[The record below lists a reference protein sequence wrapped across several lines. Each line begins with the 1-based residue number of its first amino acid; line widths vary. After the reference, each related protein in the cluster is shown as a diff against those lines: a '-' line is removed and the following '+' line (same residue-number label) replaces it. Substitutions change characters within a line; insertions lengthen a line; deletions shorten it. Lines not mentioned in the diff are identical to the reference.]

1 MDPMGILNIIKSS
14 TRLSWKK
21 RSSWWCALAPA
32 WKRIQPHG
40 WRKWYLEHVPTDELS
55 TSVVTV
61 CFLSVYYVW
70 ITYDYCKI
78 KKTQFA
84 KSWPVYSVQSW
95 NSLSQ
100 CEKKTH
106 QMMYHVSIS
115 HLFLPRIH
123 TQSGSRRPWIPS
135 SWCWQNRRNQV
146 FTQTKLKMIQF
157 QFISSTYWHISTKFS
172 GSKISR
178 NHFWPH
184 VWHL

>member
-78 KKTQFA
+78 KKHSLLNLDQFT
-84 KSWPVYSVQSW
+84 VYNHETAYPNVKKNTSNDVSCLHIPPFSAENTHPKWITTTVDPIKLVLTKPTKPSVYP
-95 NSLSQ
+95 N
-100 CEKKTH
+100 ETEND
-106 QMMYHVSIS
+106 SIPIYKFNI
-115 HLFLPRIH
+115 L
-123 TQSGSRRPWIPS
+123 
-135 SWCWQNRRNQV
+135 
-146 FTQTKLKMIQF
+146 
-157 QFISSTYWHISTKFS
+157 TYF
-172 GSKISR
+172 
-178 NHFWPH
+178 N
-184 VWHL
+184 

>member
-100 CEKKTH
+100 CEKKHIKWCIMSPYPTFFCREYTPKVDHDDGGSH
-106 QMMYHVSIS
+106 QVGVDKTDETKC
-115 HLFLPRIH
+115 LPK
-123 TQSGSRRPWIPS
+123 
-135 SWCWQNRRNQV
+135 RNWKW
-146 FTQTKLKMIQF
+146 FNSNL
-157 QFISSTYWHISTKFS
+157 
-172 GSKISR
+172 
-178 NHFWPH
+178 
-184 VWHL
+184 